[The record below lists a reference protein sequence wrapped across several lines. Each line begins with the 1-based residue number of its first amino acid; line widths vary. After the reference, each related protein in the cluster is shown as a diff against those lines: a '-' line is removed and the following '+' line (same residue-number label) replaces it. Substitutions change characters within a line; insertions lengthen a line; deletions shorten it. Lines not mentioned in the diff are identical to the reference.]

1 MLNIPP
7 LIWRLMPGAA
17 KIQPMKSLL
26 HALRRPLV
34 ALGGCLV
41 ACLALA
47 QSLEIIDL
55 KYRTAQEVI
64 PILQPLLESGGALT
78 GSDYKLFVRAS
89 SANVAQLRRAIAEI
103 DRKPRQLLVSV
114 RRATRQTIER
124 EAAAASV
131 VIGSNGSGAKVVATD
146 STSQRQGTGI
156 ASVQVLEGNAAY
168 IATGQSIPVISAVVA
183 GGRRPWIATSTS
195 YRDLNSGF
203 LVTPRLSGQQA
214 GQQAGQQVVLD
225 ISQQAEQAGTDAS
238 GIQTQHLSTQVA
250 GALDQWI
257 SLGGVQESATSQR
270 SGILSRK
277 YTTQSDDLEVWVRVE
292 EQ

>member
-1 MLNIPP
+1 
-7 LIWRLMPGAA
+7 MPGAA
-17 KIQPMKSLL
+17 KIHAMKSLP
-26 HALRRPLV
+26 HALRRLLV

-41 ACLALA
+41 ACLAQS

-64 PILQPLLESGGALT
+64 PIVQPLLESGGALT

-124 EAAAASV
+124 EAVAAAV
-131 VIGSNGSGAKVVATD
+131 TIGSNGAGAKVVATD

-203 LVTPRLSGQQA
+203 LVTPRLSGQQ
-214 GQQAGQQVVLD
+214 VMLD
-225 ISQQAEQAGTDAS
+225 ISQQAEQASTDAS

-257 SLGGVQESATSQR
+257 PLGGVRESSSSQR

-277 YTTQSDDLEVWVRVE
+277 YTTQSDDLEIWVRVE